1 MRNVDNNSK
10 MKMWII
16 GVTVLIILCLFLGM
30 GIFGNT
36 ENSAVERVFV
46 KINGIKQGMFIE
58 SRDDSNPVL
67 LFLHGGP
74 GFPVYGLTKKYPTY
88 LEEVFTVCWWEQRG
102 AGISYN
108 KNIKPDDLTIENI
121 V

>member
-1 MRNVDNNSK
+1 MRK
-10 MKMWII
+10 RII
-16 GVTVLIILCLFLGM
+16 GVVVLIIMCFLGI
-30 GIFGNT
+30 GIFSNT
-36 ENSAVERVFV
+36 ENAATERVFV
-46 KINGIKQGMFIE
+46 EINGIKQGMFIE
-58 SRDDSNPVL
+58 STDENNPVL

-74 GFPVYGLTKKYPTY
+74 GFPVYGLTKKYPTH
-88 LEEVFTVCWWEQRG
+88 LEEVFTVCWWEQRS